1 MKISRDWA
9 TPVTIGTFALMAV
22 TGLLMFFHLDT
33 GLNKLAHEW
42 LGWVMVAGVAAHAAA
57 NWPGFKR
64 YFLSSTTGRAI
75 IAASLV
81 VLAGSF
87 VSLPGGAKGQPPHI
101 MALKAVTQAPI
112 ASVAPLAGRPVVQ
125 LLDELAKAGI
135 NVPSAEASLD
145 SVLKGDRGLEGKAMA
160 VLFRKG

>member
-22 TGLLMFFHLDT
+22 TGGLMFFHLDT
-33 GLNKLAHEW
+33 GLNKVAHEW
-42 LGWVMVAGVAAHAAA
+42 LGWLMVAGVAMHAAA

-64 YFLSSTTGRAI
+64 YFLSSATGRAI

-87 VSLPGGAKGQPPHI
+87 VSLPGKAKGQPPHV
-101 MALKAVTQAPI
+101 MALKAVTRAPI
-112 ASVAPLAGRPVVQ
+112 STVAPLSGRTVAQ
-125 LLDELAKAGI
+125 LMDDLARAGI
-135 NVPSAEASLD
+135 AVPSADASLD
-145 SVLKGDRGLEGKAMA
+145 SVLKGNRELEGKAMA